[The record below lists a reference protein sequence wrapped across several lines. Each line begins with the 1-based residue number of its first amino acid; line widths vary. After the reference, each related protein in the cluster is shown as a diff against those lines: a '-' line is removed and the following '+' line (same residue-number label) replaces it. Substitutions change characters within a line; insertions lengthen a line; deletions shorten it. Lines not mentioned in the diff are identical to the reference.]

1 MKKINENTKVTLTLG
16 QLKKL
21 VKEGYSYWSH
31 GDHLTGWDDMICA
44 IEDKYSHGKKFH
56 DMTEEE
62 KHRAYVDFAFRQFG
76 CNEYTMESNMVKY
89 TEGASAKYASDLVWG
104 STSDW
109 PEHLPTT
116 EELTAR
122 FSAYARDRA
131 LKDMIKEVRED
142 LEEHDL
148 KSKDMDGWIDDEVKN
163 HPALKNFINGLDLD
177 SLKDYEKA
185 GIARAFKDKFV
196 DSIGAKMWKVYGGK
210 EGIIKAF
217 YSMGCYD
224 ALGDRTFTDREN
236 YYTHEKIP
244 AETSPEQLC
253 ADWDNFVSQMGFD
266 GAPEWAMELLYQR
279 GYYKYYAA
287 GNTSWSN
294 PGGRNP
300 KRTYADLKAAMSKV
314 SEVAE
319 NSKITLMSKDKRFE
333 LLNALEQGQHAFNTL
348 YQEASNPS
356 ESFDEI
362 VKYETKE
369 IKESLAKFQ
378 QLLRSSKVEPM
389 NEDEGDEPEKFLD
402 DWIMPDQLTDEE
414 FTDFTY
420 FVDDKTG
427 TEAYSRYEKKMPEA
441 LFNQLYAEWEKE
453 YFK

>member
-1 MKKINENTKVTLTLG
+1 MKKQITFS

-31 GDHLTGWDDMICA
+31 GDCFTGWDDMACA
-44 IEDKYSHGKKFH
+44 IEDKWGKQIN
-56 DMTEEE
+56 DMTEDE
-62 KHRAYVDFAFRQFG
+62 KHKAYVDFALRDYG
-76 CNEYTMESNMVKY
+76 CNPATMEHHMVDY
-89 TEGASAKYASDLVWG
+89 TKGAASRWASDLVWG
-104 STSDW
+104 KTSDW
-109 PEHLPTT
+109 PTQLPTVDELVT
-116 EELTAR
+116 RFEAYSRDGALRDFVDEVKEE
-122 FSAYARDRA
+122 
-131 LKDMIKEVRED
+131 

-148 KSKDMDGWIDDEVKN
+148 KAADMKGWLADEVK
-163 HPALKNFINGLDLD
+163 KNPEVMQYSKGLDVG
-177 SLKDYEKA
+177 SLEDYEKA
-185 GIARAFKDKFV
+185 GIEKSFKDKFL

-210 EGIIKAF
+210 EGIRKAF

-224 ALGDRTFTDREN
+224 VLGDDTFTDREN

-314 SEVAE
+314 SAVAE
-319 NSKITLMSKDKRFE
+319 NSKITLTIGQLKRLVKEGRTDMPKDKRFE
-333 LLNALEQGQHAFNTL
+333 LLNALEQGQYSFKAL
-348 YQEASNPS
+348 YQEVSNPS

-362 VKYETKE
+362 VKYEVKE

-389 NEDEGDEPEKFLD
+389 NEDEGADAL
-402 DWIMPDQLTDEE
+402 IDQI
-414 FTDFTY
+414 Y
-420 FVDDKTG
+420 RMI
-427 TEAYSRYEKKMPEA
+427 EAGDAERARA
-441 LFNQLYAEWEKE
+441 LLNRNRKAIAKSYPGALRELESLINDNL
-453 YFK
+453 

>member
-1 MKKINENTKVTLTLG
+1 MKKQITFN

-31 GDHLTGWDDMICA
+31 GDCFTGWDDMACA
-44 IEDKYSHGKKFH
+44 IEDKWGKQIN
-56 DMTEEE
+56 DMTEDE
-62 KHRAYVDFAFRQFG
+62 KHKAYVDFALRDYG
-76 CNEYTMESNMVKY
+76 CNPATMEHHMVDY
-89 TEGASAKYASDLVWG
+89 TKGAASRWASDLVWG
-104 STSDW
+104 KTSDW
-109 PEHLPTT
+109 PTQLPTVDELVT
-116 EELTAR
+116 RFEAYSRDGALRDFVDEVKEE
-122 FSAYARDRA
+122 
-131 LKDMIKEVRED
+131 

-148 KSKDMDGWIDDEVKN
+148 KAADMKGWLADEVK
-163 HPALKNFINGLDLD
+163 KNPEVMQYSKGLDVG
-177 SLKDYEKA
+177 SLEDYEKA
-185 GIARAFKDKFV
+185 GIEKSFKDKFL

-210 EGIIKAF
+210 EGIRKAF

-224 ALGDRTFTDREN
+224 ALGDDTFTDREN

-253 ADWDNFVSQMGFD
+253 AEWDNFVSQMGFD

-300 KRTYADLKAAMSKV
+300 KRTYADLKAAMSKAAA
-314 SEVAE
+314 VAE
-319 NSKITLMSKDKRFE
+319 NSKITLTIGQLKRLVKEGRTDMPKDKRFE
-333 LLNALEQGQHAFNTL
+333 LLNALEQGQYSFKTL
-348 YQEASNPS
+348 YQEVSNPS

-362 VKYETKE
+362 VKYEVKE

-389 NEDEGDEPEKFLD
+389 NEDEGADAL
-402 DWIMPDQLTDEE
+402 IDQI
-414 FTDFTY
+414 Y
-420 FVDDKTG
+420 RMI
-427 TEAYSRYEKKMPEA
+427 EAGDAERARA
-441 LFNQLYAEWEKE
+441 LLNRNRKAIAKSYPGALRELESLINDNL
-453 YFK
+453 

>member
-1 MKKINENTKVTLTLG
+1 MKKQITFS

-31 GDHLTGWDDMICA
+31 GDCFTGWDDMACA
-44 IEDKYSHGKKFH
+44 IEDKWGKQIN
-56 DMTEEE
+56 DMTEDE
-62 KHRAYVDFAFRQFG
+62 KHKAYVDFALRDYG
-76 CNEYTMESNMVKY
+76 CNPATMEHHMVDY
-89 TEGASAKYASDLVWG
+89 TKGAASRWASDLVWG
-104 STSDW
+104 KTSDW
-109 PEHLPTT
+109 PTQLPTVDELVT
-116 EELTAR
+116 RFEAYSRDGALRDFVDEVKEE
-122 FSAYARDRA
+122 
-131 LKDMIKEVRED
+131 

-148 KSKDMDGWIDDEVKN
+148 KAADMKGWLADEVK
-163 HPALKNFINGLDLD
+163 KNPEVMQYSKGLDVG
-177 SLKDYEKA
+177 SLEDYEKA
-185 GIARAFKDKFV
+185 GIEKSFKDKFL

-210 EGIIKAF
+210 EGIRKAF

-224 ALGDRTFTDREN
+224 ALGDDTFTDRKN

-314 SEVAE
+314 SAVAE
-319 NSKITLMSKDKRFE
+319 NSKITLTIGQLKRLVKEGASMPNDKKFE
-333 LLNALEQGQHAFNTL
+333 LLDVLEQGQYAFNKL
-348 YQEASNPS
+348 YQEVSNPS

-362 VKYETKE
+362 VKYEVKE

-378 QLLRSSKVEPM
+378 QLLRASKVEPM
-389 NEDEGDEPEKFLD
+389 NEDEGADAL
-402 DWIMPDQLTDEE
+402 IDQI
-414 FTDFTY
+414 Y
-420 FVDDKTG
+420 RMI
-427 TEAYSRYEKKMPEA
+427 EAGDAERARA
-441 LFNQLYAEWEKE
+441 LLNRNRKAIAKSYPGALRELESLINDNL
-453 YFK
+453 

>member
-1 MKKINENTKVTLTLG
+1 MKKQITFN

-31 GDHLTGWDDMICA
+31 GDCFTGWDDMACA
-44 IEDKYSHGKKFH
+44 IEDKWGKQIN
-56 DMTEEE
+56 DMTEDE
-62 KHRAYVDFAFRQFG
+62 KHKAYVDFALRDYG
-76 CNEYTMESNMVKY
+76 CNPATMEHHMVDY
-89 TEGASAKYASDLVWG
+89 TKGAASRWASDLVWG
-104 STSDW
+104 KTSDW
-109 PEHLPTT
+109 PTQLPTVDELVT
-116 EELTAR
+116 RFEAYSRDGALRDFVDEVKEE
-122 FSAYARDRA
+122 
-131 LKDMIKEVRED
+131 

-148 KSKDMDGWIDDEVKN
+148 KAADMKGWLADEVK
-163 HPALKNFINGLDLD
+163 KNPEVMQYSKGLDVG
-177 SLKDYEKA
+177 SLEDYEKA
-185 GIARAFKDKFV
+185 GIEKSFKDKFL

-210 EGIIKAF
+210 EGIRKAF

-224 ALGDRTFTDREN
+224 ALGDDTFTDREN

-253 ADWDNFVSQMGFD
+253 AEWDNFVSQMGFD

-300 KRTYADLKAAMSKV
+300 KRTYADLKAAMSKAAA
-314 SEVAE
+314 VAE
-319 NSKITLMSKDKRFE
+319 NSKITLTIGQLKRLVKEGASMPNDKKFE
-333 LLNALEQGQHAFNTL
+333 LLDVLEQGQYAFNKL
-348 YQEASNPS
+348 YQEVSNPS

-362 VKYETKE
+362 VKYEVKE

-389 NEDEGDEPEKFLD
+389 NEDEGADAL
-402 DWIMPDQLTDEE
+402 IDQI
-414 FTDFTY
+414 Y
-420 FVDDKTG
+420 RMI
-427 TEAYSRYEKKMPEA
+427 EAGDAERARA
-441 LFNQLYAEWEKE
+441 LLNRNRKAIAKSYPGALRELESLINDNL
-453 YFK
+453 